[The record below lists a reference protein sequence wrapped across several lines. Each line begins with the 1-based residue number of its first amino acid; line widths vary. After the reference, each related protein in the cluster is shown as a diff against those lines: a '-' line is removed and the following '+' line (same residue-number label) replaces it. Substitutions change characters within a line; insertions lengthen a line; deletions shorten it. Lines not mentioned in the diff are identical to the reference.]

1 METKFPTE
9 TVELPSQGKL
19 YPKDSPLASGK
30 VELRY
35 MTAKDEDILTNQ
47 NYLEKGTV
55 VDKLLQSL
63 IVDKSINYDDLLVG
77 DKNAILVAARIMGY
91 GAKYEFNYLGEKQE
105 VDLSQ
110 LQNKELTKEFQ
121 KAKENRFT
129 FTCPASGAVIEFKLL
144 NGRDEAAIDRE
155 IKGLKKMNKDISPD
169 LSTRLKYMIISV
181 DGETDRQA
189 VRKFVDEMFLA
200 RDSRA
205 FRNYVA
211 EIQPDIDMKFYP
223 EDGPED
229 GVQIPITV
237 GFLWPDANVE

>member
-77 DKNAILVAARIMGY
+77 DKNAILIAARIMGY

-237 GFLWPDANVE
+237 GFLWPDANIE

>member
-9 TVELPSQGKL
+9 TVELPSQGRL
-19 YPKDSPLASGK
+19 YPENSPLATGK

-63 IVDKSINYDDLLVG
+63 IVNKDIDYSELLTG
-77 DKNAILVAARIMGY
+77 DKNALLVAARIMGY
-91 GAKYEFNYLGEKQE
+91 GAKYEFTYMGEKQE

-110 LQNKELTKEFQ
+110 LQNKELSEDFL
-121 KAKENRFT
+121 KAKENKFS
-129 FTCPASGAVIEFKLL
+129 FKCPASGTVLEFKLL
-144 NGRDEAAIDRE
+144 NGRDEAAADRE
-155 IKGLKKMNKDISPD
+155 IKGLKKMYKGTSPE

-181 DGETDRQA
+181 DGDTDRQA
-189 VRKFVDEMFLA
+189 IRKFVDELFLA

-205 FRNYVA
+205 FRNYVS
-211 EIQPDIDMKFYP
+211 ELQPDIDMKFYP

-229 GVQIPITV
+229 GVMIPVTV
-237 GFLWPDANVE
+237 NFLWPDANIE